1 MENKQITLISSDGI
15 RFDVE
20 IEKIVAS
27 HEHPNLSVTIK
38 DLIDDITGENME
50 IPLQIID
57 KDSLKSDV
65 VKVIIEYCQKQYEN
79 PPEVVEGTTNEI
91 IDVIKQH
98 IKFHQDRIH
107 NFNEIENELDNC
119 NFTTKII
126 PQTYWQILQ
135 EKIKPEILQ
144 FLSLNYSEDILEDIW
159 VHLRR
164 FHENGYCCRDDDKL
178 EKNAGNGKTKY
189 EVAEWSRNILEKYK
203 NDLNSTNF
211 EESFLARLGIAADFL
226 NITNLQEDVAHLFS
240 EYIEKTLLGEIK
252 SFDENEKYQKV
263 REFFNV
269 DDDMTTDEK
278 LKILQTIAYIDT
290 CPW

>member
-1 MENKQITLISSDGI
+1 MENKQITIISSDGI
-15 RFDVE
+15 KFEVE
-20 IEKIVAS
+20 TEKIVAS
-27 HEHPNLSVTIK
+27 RENPSLSTTIRDLMDDMSGEHL
-38 DLIDDITGENME
+38 E
-50 IPLQIID
+50 IPLSMID

-79 PPEVVEGTTNEI
+79 PPDVVEGTIDEI
-91 IDVIKQH
+91 INVIKQH

-107 NFNEIENELDNC
+107 NFNEIETELDNC
-119 NFTTKII
+119 NFTYKLI
-126 PQTYWQILQ
+126 PQTYWQLLQ
-135 EKIKPEILQ
+135 EKIKPEILE

-164 FHENGYCCRDDDKL
+164 FHENGYCCHDDDKL

-189 EVAEWSRNILEKYK
+189 EVADWSRNILEKYK
-203 NDLNSTNF
+203 NDLNTTNF

-240 EYIEKTLLGEIK
+240 EYIEKILLNEIK
-252 SFDENEKYQKV
+252 SFDENEKYKKV

-269 DDDMTTDEK
+269 EDDITSSEK
-278 LKILQTIAYIDT
+278 LVIYQTIAYIDT